1 MKVLNFIIL
10 ALSVTACSTTDEAF
24 SYKNHCSGEAYKR
37 IKTVNELEKKQRR
50 GEASKLET
58 EIIKRTRVFSRESET
73 TLKPL
78 MFECLAEAERMGNR
92 KIYNIC
98 AVAEVDL
105 KGKLSFLE
113 VEDKEQI
120 IEPQLKKCL
129 TEQMQN
135 FDYNKYPGVIA
146 VQAINMDLDP

>member
-1 MKVLNFIIL
+1 MRVVNFISL
-10 ALSVTACSTTDEAF
+10 AFIVSACSTTDEVF
-24 SYKNHCSGEAYKR
+24 SYKNHCTGESYKR

-58 EIIKRTRVFSRESET
+58 EIIKRTRMFSRESET

-92 KIYNIC
+92 KIYSIC

-113 VEDKEQI
+113 VDDKEQTL
-120 IEPQLKKCL
+120 EPQLKKCL
-129 TEQMQN
+129 TEQMQS
-135 FDYNKYPGVIA
+135 FDYTRYPGVIA